1 MLTLIKREIE
11 DHIAYLIG
19 AGVFSAVF
27 VGILISLVYGRS
39 PNEPRI
45 FVTGLTIPLVAM
57 CMAGFCAMGAAQM
70 YTDKTRKISA
80 LLATLA
86 TTRAKILAAR
96 IIVGVLVILTGLA
109 PLIITAV
116 ILLRLFG
123 PEVPMYGGMIAELSI
138 AAFLMG
144 FACYCIGL
152 QTGWSPSKV
161 APTLGGLAL
170 SCVLVGLF
178 VVKGFGLHTAIILV
192 LFIAAS
198 LVNVWHKFMST
209 SL

>member
-1 MLTLIKREIE
+1 MFTLIRREIE

-19 AGVFSAVF
+19 AGVFAAVF
-27 VGILISLVYGRS
+27 IGMLVSVVYQHE
-39 PNEPRI
+39 PNEPWV
-45 FVTGLTIPLVAM
+45 FAVGLSIPLGVM

-80 LLATLA
+80 LLVTLA

-96 IIVGVLVILTGLA
+96 IIVGVLAILTVLV

-116 ILLRLFG
+116 ILLRLFE
-123 PEVPMYGGMIAELSI
+123 PEVPMYEGMIVELSI

-152 QTGWSPSKV
+152 QTGWGRSKV
-161 APTLGGLAL
+161 APTLGGLVL
-170 SCVLVGLF
+170 SCILVGLF
-178 VVKGFGLHTAIILV
+178 IVKGFGLHTVVIVL

-198 LVNVWHKFMST
+198 LVNTWHKFMAR

>member
-27 VGILISLVYGRS
+27 VGILISLVYSRS

-45 FVTGLTIPLVAM
+45 FVRGLTIPLVAM

-80 LLATLA
+80 LLVTLA
-86 TTRAKILAAR
+86 TTREKILAAR
-96 IIVGVLVILTGLA
+96 IIVGVLAILTGLV
-109 PLIITAV
+109 PLVITAV

-123 PEVPMYGGMIAELSI
+123 SEVPMYEGMIVELSI

-161 APTLGGLAL
+161 TPTLGGLVL
-170 SCVLVGLF
+170 SCILVGLF
-178 VVKGFGLHTAIILV
+178 VVKGFGLHTAIILL

-198 LVNVWHKFMST
+198 LVNTWHKFMST